1 MLNFKCIWLS
11 LHNTGQLLHRHKT
24 ISDTAFA
31 THKKGDSGAVSVPE
45 GSSTAPIVCPRANS
59 LKSRRN
65 LLKSGETPSGESA
78 FWRKERN
85 SSRTL
90 SDARILMAA
99 LIFTFC

>member
-1 MLNFKCIWLS
+1 MLNFKCILLS
-11 LHNTGQLLHRHKT
+11 QHNTGQLLRRHKT

-45 GSSTAPIVCPRANS
+45 GSSTAPIVCPWANG
-59 LKSRRN
+59 LKSRRDR
-65 LLKSGETPSGESA
+65 LKSGETPSGEST

-90 SDARILMAA
+90 SDARLLLAA